1 MVRSFIPFLSH
12 VLRLRLTPLPP
23 TDYELGRLYDA
34 MKDYPQ
40 AKVQYDIVMSGK
52 NMEIA
57 GKKGNHKVSLQVR
70 PLLSSS
76 FQIDADDVSRRTWP
90 Y

>member
-1 MVRSFIPFLSH
+1 
-12 VLRLRLTPLPP
+12 
-23 TDYELGRLYDA
+23 

-76 FQIDADDVSRRTWP
+76 FQIDAYDVSRRTWP